1 VEEVEVLPQ
10 RAVAH
15 PAQVALVGALTA
27 QEMPINMLEQL
38 IRVVEV
44 AVTLLDLMMA
54 AMAVLV
60 L

>member
-1 VEEVEVLPQ
+1 VEGAEALLQ
-10 RAVAH
+10 QGAVH
-15 PAQVALVGALTA
+15 PEAAGQVAAETA

-44 AVTLLDLMMA
+44 AVTVLDLMMA